1 MFDIKLIRENPEA
14 VKQMLAARQKPM
26 DSVVDSVLELDER
39 RRQLLSQ
46 IESLR
51 AEQNIKS
58 KAIGKLKATGEEV
71 PEAVSAGLKELSG
84 TIKELEQQLTD
95 IDTEQ
100 TQLTL
105 SIPNILDSTVP
116 YGKDSDENV
125 ELRRFGTVP
134 SFDFQPLPHWELGEK
149 LGILDPESANRVT
162 GSRFHF
168 YRGLG
173 ARLERSLISFFLD
186 THSKHGYT
194 ELLPPNLAST
204 AAMVG
209 TGQLPKFAE
218 DMYKIEGEEL
228 YLIPTAEVTVTNI
241 HRESILDGNTLP
253 LSYCAYSVCFRA
265 EAGSAGR
272 DTRGLIRQHQ
282 FNKVELVKFTTPEQ
296 SAEEHEKLTADA
308 ERILQLLELPYRVV
322 YLCSGDVGFSSAK
335 TYDIEVWMP
344 SYNKYVEISSCSN
357 FLDFQARRAKIRY
370 KNDVKDKTR
379 LVHTLNGS
387 GLAVG
392 RTVAAIMENYQLAD
406 GSIAVPKALQPYMNC
421 ERIS

>member
-421 ERIS
+421 ERIC